1 MNHQI
6 LSGKYELIGLLGAG
20 AGSQVYLARHMKLEH
35 FRAIKCI
42 SKQSLARPRFLLEA
56 EILQSLTHPGIPTIY
71 DLEEDEDSFYLVE
84 EYVQG
89 ESLDALVLHGQKL
102 SLVFVVQIAS
112 QLCDIIKY
120 LHSRPVPIVYQDL
133 KPEHIIVYGNQVKI
147 VDFGIAAY
155 ISKEGNP
162 FQSYGTEA
170 FAAPEKKTG
179 ACCDERVDVYGIGK
193 ILEFLYSYLD
203 KESQMSDLKAL
214 IDHSIAED
222 PNDRL
227 DCIDELISELSK
239 IKTTHAKN
247 ERHLLKSI
255 AVIGTRH
262 GIGTTH
268 ISIALNVY
276 LNKGKTP
283 CYYTERNH
291 QGDLWRIG
299 ESRKGTIDLHT
310 SVIKYGAFRGT
321 PIAES
326 EHMADLGDIT
336 LIQDCG
342 TYESLTI
349 ELENCQGIILVI
361 GGKCWDEPLAKAV
374 YEKLCMHRRLI
385 PIVNFGNEQMARQYA
400 KCWRRNVYC
409 FPLDTDPF
417 VLTDAKCRF
426 FETMQKKERW

>member
-20 AGSQVYLARHMKLEH
+20 AGSQVYLARHRKLEH

-42 SKQSLARPRFLLEA
+42 SKQSLARSRFLLEA
-56 EILQSLTHPGIPTIY
+56 EILQSLSHPGIPTIY
-71 DLEEDEDSFYLVE
+71 DLEEDEDSYYLVE

-89 ESLDALVLHGQKL
+89 ESLDAFVLRRQNL
-102 SLVFVVQIAS
+102 SLAFVVQLAR

-133 KPEHIIVYGNQVKI
+133 KPEHIIVYGNQIKI

-170 FAAPEKKTG
+170 YAAPEKKNGT
-179 ACCDERVDVYGIGK
+179 CCDERVDVYGIGK
-193 ILEFLYSYLD
+193 ILEFLYNNLD
-203 KESQMSDLKAL
+203 KENQIYHLEAL
-214 IDHSIAED
+214 IEQAIAEN
-222 PNDRL
+222 PMDRFSCVDDL
-227 DCIDELISELSK
+227 TSELLK
-239 IKTTHAKN
+239 IQTMHVKTEK
-247 ERHLLKSI
+247 HLLNRI

-262 GIGTTH
+262 GTGTTH
-268 ISIALNVY
+268 IAISFNVY
-276 LNKGKTP
+276 QNQGEIP
-283 CYYTERNH
+283 SYYSEQNR

-299 ESRKGTIDLHT
+299 ESRKGTIDSHT
-310 SVIKYGAFRGT
+310 SVIRYGAFRGM
-321 PIAES
+321 PIGEMDQMTDFS
-326 EHMADLGDIT
+326 DGT

-342 TYESLTI
+342 TYESSTI

-374 YEKLCMHRRLI
+374 YEKLCMHKGLI

-400 KCWRRNVYC
+400 KCWRRSVYC
-409 FPLDTDPF
+409 FPLDPDPF
-417 VLTDAKCRF
+417 VLTNAKCRF
-426 FETMQKKERW
+426 FETLQKKEGW